1 MLVVKG
7 TVGIS
12 GGREVGDGY
21 CVGVIK
27 GIFYYCLK
35 GLTGLENGLTRVK
48 WIPGI

>member
-21 CVGVIK
+21 CVGVNK
-27 GIFYYCLK
+27 GLFYYCLK
-35 GLTGLENGLTRVK
+35 RFDRVGLLVDSGY
-48 WIPGI
+48 